1 MSEKTFCGVVPEG
14 LLYDPRTDMWVRRRA
29 DGSLLIGATSFGL
42 FLAGEIIAFTPK
54 PAGAVVAALR
64 GFGTVET
71 GKTVLAVR
79 SPISLKLVASND
91 AAEENPAL
99 INDDPYASGWMIRA
113 EASDWAA
120 ERTLLVDA
128 AAYRAH
134 CLAVDPTA
142 TVDIVPSVGL
152 SG

>member
-1 MSEKTFCGVVPEG
+1 MSEKTFCGTVPEG
-14 LLYDPRTDMWVRRRA
+14 LLYDPRTDMWVRRLA
-29 DGSLLIGATSFGL
+29 DGSLRIGATSFGL

-54 PAGAVVAALR
+54 PVGALVAAQR

-79 SPISLKLVASND
+79 SPVSLKLLRGND
-91 AAEENPAL
+91 EAEANPAL
-99 INDDPYASGWMIRA
+99 INRDPYASGWMLLG

-128 AAYRAH
+128 AAYRMH

-142 TVDIVPSVGL
+142 TVEIVPSGDF
-152 SG
+152 GE